1 MRKVL
6 ALCFTVVLLTLPTL
20 AKASVQ
26 AAEQAALAWLAM
38 IDNAEY
44 QQAWENASPLLQA
57 PLSSAM
63 LQRTISLSRR
73 DLGAAQARRR
83 VRVSQYTSM
92 PGAPRGDY
100 KEFTFQ
106 TRFENNP
113 RVMEVVTPHLENG
126 TWRVSG
132 YYIQ

>member
-1 MRKVL
+1 MRKTL
-6 ALCFTVVLLTLPTL
+6 ALCITAVLLSLP
-20 AKASVQ
+20 AHARASVHD
-26 AAEQAALAWLAM
+26 AEQAALAWLAM

-44 QQAWENASPLLQA
+44 QQAWEDASPLLQT

-83 VRVSQYTSM
+83 VGVSQYTSM

-100 KEFTFQ
+100 KEFSFQ
-106 TRFENNP
+106 TRFENKPN
-113 RVMEVVTPHLENG
+113 VIEVVTPHLENG

-132 YYIQ
+132 YYIR